1 MDSFRYALENSKIP
15 LCYNGNIR
23 TASELAAFEKEFPM
37 VEAVMIGRG
46 LVGNPA
52 MLCPDKFDA
61 KTIRA
66 FHDTLL
72 EEYVQNF
79 GGGRN
84 AIFRLKESWHHMIG
98 LFEDSDKLWKQ
109 LRKTTDLAEFRAIT
123 ARIFE
128 TLELAPELQADW

>member
-1 MDSFRYALENSKIP
+1 
-15 LCYNGNIR
+15 
-23 TASELAAFEKEFPM
+23 
-37 VEAVMIGRG
+37 MIGRG

-52 MLCPDKFDA
+52 MLCPERFDA
-61 KTIRA
+61 KTIRT

-72 EEYVQNF
+72 EEYVAAF

-84 AIFRLKESWHHMIG
+84 AIFRLKESWHHMIL

-109 LRKTTDLAEFRAIT
+109 LRKTTDLEEFRGIT

-128 TLELAPELQADW
+128 TLELAPELRADW